1 MSNSYAD
8 SGKWKR
14 IVNLSLNN
22 YSNMNKRLSH
32 KKQFAEFVL
41 VYYSVALIIL
51 AMTAKWF
58 SGCFNAELAD
68 YFGIV
73 LSVVLLAYSLVNST
87 AEYNQRIAASQELI
101 NNLKT
106 IKRTLGDDQE
116 PVPQD
121 FIDKYNRLMDKA
133 ERRED
138 IDFFR
143 TLKQQCKE
151 RNIKWWSPQDYRGV
165 NHSELR
171 NHLSEVDKINCQLKI
186 FVDYLIDFL
195 LLGSPIAILLICF
208 MY

>member
-1 MSNSYAD
+1 MSNGYAD

-14 IVNLSLNN
+14 IVDLSLNN

-32 KKQFAEFVL
+32 KKKIAEFVL

-51 AMTAKWF
+51 ALTAKWF
-58 SGCFNAELAD
+58 SSCFNAELAD

-87 AEYNQRIAASQELI
+87 ANYNQRVAASQEII
-101 NNLKT
+101 NALKT
-106 IKRTLGDDQE
+106 IKRTLGDAQE

-121 FIDKYNRLMDKA
+121 FVDKYNKLMDKA

-151 RNIKWWSPQDYRGV
+151 KDVKWWFPKDYASA
-165 NHSELR
+165 NYSELR

-186 FVDYLIDFL
+186 FVDYLIDFIL
-195 LLGSPIAILLICF
+195 LSSPIAILWICF
-208 MY
+208 KY